1 MLLLNCDKY
10 LKEDDAYMEQTTASS
25 RFQEVIENVESL
37 PPDDQAL
44 LIKIIRGRLIENRRT
59 ELATEIAETRSAF
72 QGGEVRRGTM
82 TELMEELSE

>member
-10 LKEDDAYMEQTTASS
+10 LKEDDAYMEQTTAFS

>member
-1 MLLLNCDKY
+1 
-10 LKEDDAYMEQTTASS
+10 MEQTTAFS

-37 PPDDQAL
+37 PLDDQAL
-44 LIKIIRGRLIENRRT
+44 LIKIIRGRLIENWRT